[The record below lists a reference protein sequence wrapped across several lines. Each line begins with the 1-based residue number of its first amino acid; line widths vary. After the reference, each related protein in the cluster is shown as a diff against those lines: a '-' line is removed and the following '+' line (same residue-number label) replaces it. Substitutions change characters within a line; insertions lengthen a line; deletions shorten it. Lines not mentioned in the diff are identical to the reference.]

1 MLLRFLM
8 TKPKIKL
15 LLVDDHE
22 LFNDGLKSLLAFEE
36 HLDIVGQVF
45 DGKDVIYN
53 VQKHTPDIVF
63 LDINL
68 PHRNGMDIAKEIL
81 KDFSATK
88 VILLTMYEDQSM
100 IKEAKKVGVQ
110 GYILKNSS
118 KKELL
123 QGIYVVFEGKNYF
136 DEKIKKDADFINKD
150 DFAKKFTLTDR
161 EIEII
166 KAVKEGRSS
175 QEIADMMF
183 LSYLTIKTH
192 RRNIHF
198 KLGTSTTPEL
208 IKFAAENGI

>member
-1 MLLRFLM
+1 M

-68 PHRNGMDIAKEIL
+68 PHRNGIDIAKEIL
-81 KDFSATK
+81 RDFNATK

>member
-1 MLLRFLM
+1 
-8 TKPKIKL
+8 
-15 LLVDDHE
+15 
-22 LFNDGLKSLLAFEE
+22 
-36 HLDIVGQVF
+36 
-45 DGKDVIYN
+45 
-53 VQKHTPDIVF
+53 
-63 LDINL
+63 
-68 PHRNGMDIAKEIL
+68 
-81 KDFSATK
+81 
-88 VILLTMYEDQSM
+88 M

-136 DEKIKKDADFINKD
+136 DEKIKKEADCINKD

-175 QEIADMMF
+175 QEIAGMMF

>member
-1 MLLRFLM
+1 M

-100 IKEAKKVGVQ
+100 IKEAKKV
-110 GYILKNSS
+110 
-118 KKELL
+118 
-123 QGIYVVFEGKNYF
+123 
-136 DEKIKKDADFINKD
+136 
-150 DFAKKFTLTDR
+150 
-161 EIEII
+161 EI
-166 KAVKEGRSS
+166 GR
-175 QEIADMMF
+175 A
-183 LSYLTIKTH
+183 H
-192 RRNIHF
+192 V
-198 KLGTSTTPEL
+198 
-208 IKFAAENGI
+208 

>member
-1 MLLRFLM
+1 M

-198 KLGTSTTPEL
+198 KLGTSTTTEL

>member
-1 MLLRFLM
+1 M

-22 LFNDGLKSLLAFEE
+22 LFSDGLKSLLGTEE
-36 HLDIVGQVF
+36 HLDIVGQVS

-150 DFAKKFTLTDR
+150 DFAKKFALTDR

-175 QEIADMMF
+175 QEIADLMF

>member
-150 DFAKKFTLTDR
+150 DFAKKFALTDR

-175 QEIADMMF
+175 QEIADLMF